1 MNTSKHSFNILG
13 DLLVEIEVTGN
24 PFGLPLDV
32 LFEMAARIN
41 KKRSFLFVSKILGKH
56 IPVHPHVSLLG
67 GAALA
72 LLLQNRLQGSPVIGL
87 DDMIQAFVEPD
98 TAKDKYEA
106 LRTNPL
112 EVEEPLLFIAFAET
126 ATALGHSM
134 YSFFKGQTRFL
145 HTTREIVA
153 GMTPVLEFEEEHSHA
168 TAHRCYA
175 RQATFFNGTERVVLV
190 DDEITTGNTSLN
202 IIRDLHS
209 KHPRS
214 HYVIA
219 SLLDW
224 RSASDKARFANLEKE
239 LGITIECLSLLQ
251 GEIRVSGGPIELER
265 PQLDVWPGHQDMP
278 VRRHYI
284 GRYFEPARAQTMIAE
299 RSVHEESYMRDT
311 GRFGMDALHQQELE
325 EQLAR
330 AGQYIRSLRTG
341 NRTLCMG
348 TGEFMYIPMRLASEM
363 GEGVSYQS
371 STRSPIYPHRQ
382 QGYGIQNVFSFDSM
396 DCRGTL
402 NFFYNV
408 PLDTYD
414 ELFVFIERA
423 AGDEQEASFLDAC
436 RLTGIPV
443 IHIVYGDQ

>member
-13 DLLVEIEVTGN
+13 DLKVEIEVTDN
-24 PFGLPLDV
+24 PFGLPLEV

-72 LLLQNRLQGSPVIGL
+72 LLLHNRLQKLPATEL
-87 DDMIQAFVEPD
+87 DAMIQAFVEPD
-98 TAKDKYEA
+98 TAKGIYEA
-106 LRTNPL
+106 LRVSPL
-112 EVEEPLLFIAFAET
+112 EAEEPLLFIAFAET

-134 YSFFKGQTRFL
+134 YSFFNGQTRFL
-145 HTTREIVA
+145 HTTREVVA

-175 RQATFFNGTERVVLV
+175 RQATFFDGTERVVLV

-224 RSASDKARFANLEKE
+224 RSASDKTKFVQLERE

-251 GEIRVSGGPIELER
+251 GQIRVSGGPIELER
-265 PQLDVWPGHQDMP
+265 PKLDVSLGYHDIPIS
-278 VRRHYI
+278 RHYI
-284 GRYFEPARAQTMIAE
+284 GQYFTPVHDQTIIAE
-299 RSVHEESYMRDT
+299 RPLHTECYMRDT
-311 GRFGMDALHQQELE
+311 GRFGLDTLRQRGLE
-325 EQLAR
+325 EQLVC
-330 AGQYIRSLRTG
+330 AGQYIGSLRTG

-382 QGYGIQNVFSFDSM
+382 QGYGIQNAFSFDAM
-396 DCRGTL
+396 DCVGTL
-402 NFFYNV
+402 NYFYNV
-408 PLDTYD
+408 PADTYD

-423 AGDEQEASFLDAC
+423 IGDEQEASFVHAC

-443 IHIVYGDQ
+443 IHFVYGNQ